1 VRFNPHRLIWA
12 PQTQLWIVP
21 SPQLRLSC
29 CLTGFLCYSCL
40 LFTIIINNDIGSMD
54 DTLIQQNCSVKDDK
68 KCNHITDRIGY
79 NYTWIRFQNN
89 ANGARALVGKFFLCG
104 VERVKH
110 FVKVHLHCIVRNLK
124 KDKQK
129 CLRCPPLEK
138 FLRTSMLVTWK
149 SGS

>member
-1 VRFNPHRLIWA
+1 
-12 PQTQLWIVP
+12 
-21 SPQLRLSC
+21 
-29 CLTGFLCYSCL
+29 
-40 LFTIIINNDIGSMD
+40 MD

-129 CLRCPPLEK
+129 CLRCPPPRKISADVHARYLK
-138 FLRTSMLVTWK
+138 KWVVGADFPLIKHTNFFFFSLRKTT
-149 SGS
+149 